1 MSLLLL
7 SHLLK
12 NKQKK
17 LPGLV
22 DTPADNSVNEL
33 KQIKRNRLWLLTYIS
48 LFTSLLAF
56 FILII
61 SLVELEGSTPKRNY
75 QKLVNQL
82 HKEVVF
88 LKDKQALSWLQVE
101 NTLTKGVR
109 LTLAPDLV
117 SNSSLFASARAQIN
131 PRYLPYL
138 QSIANLIS
146 DLKVNDFTRRYA
158 KLIKGIESDST
169 KVAFI
174 IRIEGHTD
182 SNPMSANALFKNNVE
197 LSTYRAYA
205 MMEWLRIHTSLPR
218 SAFAISGYGS
228 FHPLTANPQDGENR
242 RIEIYLIPFIKE
254 LPSLDSTPKQVNKE
268 QP

>member
-7 SHLLK
+7 SHVLK
-12 NKQKK
+12 NKQNK

-22 DTPADNSVNEL
+22 SSDIDNESSEV
-33 KQIKRNRLWLLTYIS
+33 KSIKRNRLWLLTYIA

-82 HKEVVF
+82 YRDV
-88 LKDKQALSWLQVE
+88 LYQRNQQAIPWLQVE

-109 LTLAPDLV
+109 LTLPADLV

-138 QSIANLIS
+138 QSVAELLQRLNV
-146 DLKVNDFTRRYA
+146 DEFRNRNA
-158 KLIKGIESDST
+158 KLIRGIETPGT
-169 KVAFI
+169 KVKFM

-182 SNPMSANALFKNNVE
+182 SQPMAASARFKNNVE
-197 LSTYRAYA
+197 LSTFRAYA
-205 MMEWLRIHTSLPR
+205 MMEWMRIHTGLAR
-218 SAFAISGYGS
+218 DHFAISGYGS
-228 FHPLTANPQDGENR
+228 FHPLTSNAQEPENR
-242 RIEIYLIPFIKE
+242 RIEIYLIPQLIDNPAAVAVENE
-254 LPSLDSTPKQVNKE
+254 LERPR
-268 QP
+268 